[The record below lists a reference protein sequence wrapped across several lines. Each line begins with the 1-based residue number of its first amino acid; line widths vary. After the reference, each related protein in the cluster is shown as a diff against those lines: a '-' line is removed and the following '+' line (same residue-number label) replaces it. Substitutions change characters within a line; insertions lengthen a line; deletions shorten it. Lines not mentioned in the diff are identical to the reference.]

1 MNCFLCY
8 KLRGVTLFCYSPQ
21 LLPCY
26 GGHGEELL
34 STSAMRN
41 IPKEA
46 NSEAE
51 IKRLH
56 ADANQNHIAVTSHPF
71 GMVIVKNKNQKKQK
85 VTTVGVDVE
94 KPRVLPVGTCY
105 VQLLWQTDSRS
116 SKN

>member
-1 MNCFLCY
+1 MNRFLCY
-8 KLRGVTLFCYSPQ
+8 KLRRVTLFGYSTR

-51 IKRLH
+51 IKRLR

-71 GMVIVKNKNQKKQK
+71 GMVIVKNKTKK
-85 VTTVGVDVE
+85 TESNNCWRGCGETPCPAGGN
-94 KPRVLPVGTCY
+94 VLCAAAVAN
-105 VQLLWQTDSRS
+105 R
-116 SKN
+116 